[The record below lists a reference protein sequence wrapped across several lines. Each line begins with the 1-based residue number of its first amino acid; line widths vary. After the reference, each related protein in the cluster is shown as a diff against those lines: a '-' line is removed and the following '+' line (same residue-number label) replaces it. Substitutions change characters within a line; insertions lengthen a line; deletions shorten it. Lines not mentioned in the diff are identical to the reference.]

1 MADSYIDP
9 RETLIYGAFARD
21 QLAAVC
27 LGLVPALDGAVKFA
41 IAEQAKADAAMKE
54 VLDRQPA
61 AAVSEG
67 DPLTEARDSLVRF
80 GKYVES
86 IKGAPVALSAFF
98 DRDAPSTAARRRL
111 TKLVALVQHVA
122 AKIEDN
128 RSHLRDYKSW
138 LEEFRGHHETLSAMD
153 RASRDQK
160 LAGAMVRPELAAAR
174 EAWLGVYTAN
184 KALITGL
191 LRHAG
196 RVGLL
201 PLVFDD
207 LAEQHRAAGVSD
219 EAPVKPVEP
228 VEPVDDKPTA

>member
-27 LGLVPALDGAVKFA
+27 VGLVPALDGAVKFA
-41 IAEQAKADAAMKE
+41 ISEQSKADAAMKE
-54 VLDRQPA
+54 VLDRQPTA
-61 AAVSEG
+61 AAVEG
-67 DPLTEARDSLVRF
+67 DPQAEARDSLVRF

-86 IKGAPVALSAFF
+86 IKGAPLALAEFF
-98 DRDAPSTAARRRL
+98 DREAPSVAARRRL
-111 TKLVALVQHVA
+111 TKLVALVKHVA
-122 AKIEDN
+122 QKIEDN
-128 RSHLRDYKSW
+128 KTHLRDHKTW
-138 LEEFRGHHETLSAMD
+138 LEEFRSHHETLSSMD
-153 RASRDQK
+153 RSSREQK
-160 LAGAMVRPELAAAR
+160 VAGAMLRPELAAAR

-196 RVGLL
+196 RIELL

-207 LAEQHRAAGVSD
+207 LAEQHRATGVSD
-219 EAPVKPVEP
+219 EAPVKPAD
-228 VEPVDDKPTA
+228 PVDDRPTA

>member
-9 RETLIYGAFARD
+9 RETLIYGVFARD

-41 IAEQAKADAAMKE
+41 ISEQAKADATMKDA
-54 VLDRQPA
+54 LNRQPA
-61 AAVSEG
+61 ALAIEG
-67 DPLTEARDSLVRF
+67 DPLAEARDSLVRF

-86 IKGAPVALSAFF
+86 IKGSPVALSAFF

-111 TKLVALVQHVA
+111 TKLVALVKHVA
-122 AKIEDN
+122 TTIEAHKT
-128 RSHLRDYKSW
+128 HLRDHKTW
-138 LEEFRGHHETLSAMD
+138 LEEFRGHHETLSSLEH
-153 RASRDQK
+153 ASRDQK
-160 LAGAMVRPELAAAR
+160 LAGAMLRPELAAAR
-174 EAWLGVYTAN
+174 DAWLAVYTAN

-196 RVGLL
+196 RAELL

-207 LAEQHRAAGVSD
+207 LAEHHRAAGVTD
-219 EAPVKPVEP
+219 AAPTPAP
-228 VEPVDDKPTA
+228 APVDDRPTS